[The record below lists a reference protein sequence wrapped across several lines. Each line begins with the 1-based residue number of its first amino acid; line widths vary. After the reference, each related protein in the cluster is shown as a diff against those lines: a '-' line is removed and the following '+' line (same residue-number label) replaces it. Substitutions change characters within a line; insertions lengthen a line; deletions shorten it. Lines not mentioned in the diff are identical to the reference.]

1 MFVVPPDVI
10 VDMPLLCSGAVGE
23 VSVDPQT
30 SGQPAVD
37 CVTSQNQP
45 VSVSPSIELVKF
57 PSSEEDEK
65 LRHTPNTRASVAMG
79 QYHDAEYVA
88 IGEVATP
95 TVDNFKKVSVLPLIF
110 LIFYEVSGGPF
121 GVEDSVQAAG
131 PLLALLGFLV
141 FPFIW
146 SIPEALITA
155 EMGTMFPE
163 NGGYVVW
170 VSSALGPYWGFQQG
184 WMKWL
189 SGVIDNALYP
199 VLFLD
204 YLKSGIP
211 ALGGG
216 LPRIFAV
223 LALTLVLTYMNYRGL
238 TIVGW
243 VAVVLG
249 VFSILPFVV
258 MGLVSIPKLEPSRWL
273 VVDMHHVDW
282 NLYLNTLFWNLNY
295 WDSISTLAGEV
306 DNPKKTLPKALFYA
320 LILVVL
326 GYFFQ
331 LLVGTGA
338 VPLDRELWTDGY
350 FSDIAKIIGGV
361 WLRWWIQAAAAMS
374 NMGMFVAE
382 MSSDSFQLLGM
393 AERGML
399 PEFFSKRSRY
409 GTPLIGILFSASGVL
424 LLSWLS
430 FQEIVAAENFLY
442 CFGMILEF
450 IAFVRLRMK
459 YPAASR
465 PYKIPLGTVGSIL
478 MCIPPT
484 ILICA
489 VLALSS
495 LKVAVISLIA
505 VLIGL
510 VMQPGLKY
518 VERRR
523 WLKFSTSANL
533 PDLDVSGSIVR

>member
-1 MFVVPPDVI
+1 MK
-10 VDMPLLCSGAVGE
+10 LRNTGSRQA
-23 VSVDPQT
+23 
-30 SGQPAVD
+30 
-37 CVTSQNQP
+37 
-45 VSVSPSIELVKF
+45 SIEMGDY
-57 PSSEEDEK
+57 SSAQFVDIDEV
-65 LRHTPNTRASVAMG
+65 HSPRAG
-79 QYHDAEYVA
+79 G
-88 IGEVATP
+88 I
-95 TVDNFKKVSVLPLIF
+95 NKVSLLPLVF

-146 SIPEALITA
+146 SVPEALITA

-211 ALGGG
+211 ALSDGP
-216 LPRIFAV
+216 PRIAAV
-223 LALTLVLTYMNYRGL
+223 LVLTAVLTYMNYRGM

-243 VAVVLG
+243 VAVLLG
-249 VFSILPFVV
+249 IFSILPFVV
-258 MGLVSIPKLEPSRWL
+258 MGLVSIPKLEPSRWM
-273 VVDMHHVDW
+273 VVDLHNVDW

-306 DNPKKTLPKALFYA
+306 HNPKKTLPKALFYA
-320 LILVVL
+320 LIMVVL
-326 GYFFQ
+326 GYFLP
-331 LLVGTGA
+331 LLAGTGA
-338 VPLDRELWTDGY
+338 IPLERDLWSDGY
-350 FSDIAKIIGGV
+350 FSDIAKILGGV
-361 WLRWWIQAAAAMS
+361 WLRWWVQAAAAMS

-399 PEFFSKRSRY
+399 PEFFAKRSRY
-409 GTPLIGILFSASGVL
+409 GTPLVGILFSASGVL
-424 LLSWLS
+424 LLSWMS

-450 IAFVRLRMK
+450 LAFIQLRMK
-459 YPAASR
+459 HPAASR
-465 PYKIPLGTVGSIL
+465 PYKIPLGTAGSIL

-484 ILICA
+484 ALICV

-495 LKVAVISLIA
+495 RKVFVVSMIAVI
-505 VLIGL
+505 IGL
-510 VMQPGLKY
+510 VLQPCLKHI
-518 VERRR
+518 EKKRFM
-523 WLKFSTSANL
+523 KFSTSSDL
-533 PDLDVSGSIVR
+533 PDIDNLTDNSTLLS